1 MSPSKPLKIIIG
13 VLTALV
19 VVAPIFL
26 VAISLGVSFLLP
38 ASQVLSPRAPQPEF
52 FAVFTALIPL
62 LIIPAM
68 FCFSILRLGLQ
79 VLYVVLIVK
88 DRQLNDTP
96 RILYTLGVYFLPY
109 LAMPLYYILNFWK
122 DAPQTA
128 LAEAG

>member
-1 MSPSKPLKIIIG
+1 LSPSKPLKIIIG

-19 VVAPIFL
+19 VVAPFFL
-26 VAISLGVSFLLP
+26 AAFSLGISFLLP
-38 ASQVLSPRAPQPEF
+38 ASQVLSPRPPQPEF

-62 LIIPAM
+62 LIFPAM

-79 VLYVVLIVK
+79 VTYIVLIVK

-96 RILYTLGVYFLPY
+96 RILYTLGVYFLPT

-122 DAPQTA
+122 EAPPAA